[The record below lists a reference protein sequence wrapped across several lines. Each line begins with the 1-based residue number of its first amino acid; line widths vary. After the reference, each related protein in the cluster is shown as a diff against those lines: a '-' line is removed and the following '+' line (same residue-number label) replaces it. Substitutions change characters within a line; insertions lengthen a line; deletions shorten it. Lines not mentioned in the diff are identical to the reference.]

1 MKTALKFIF
10 LALTS
15 FSVFSCQVKT
25 KSEPPR
31 KLPLE
36 TFVSDFMDNHPSYFN
51 NDVTKEECDTI
62 FKKMLESSI
71 DSLHL
76 FEGIP
81 IQLQAVSQDDNG
93 KYTAQFRCVGFQT
106 KFEFQDSISE
116 VIFDMWGEVPEA
128 TAKELKDKTD
138 YMFYGKFVSFLPNYV
153 MACFVSNT
161 RPTIWTPSIN
171 IRPDDIFDEQVV
183 VSLGMSFWQIDSI
196 VPFRSRQW

>member
-1 MKTALKFIF
+1 MKTALNFIV

-15 FSVFSCQVKT
+15 LTIFSCQVKT

-93 KYTAQFRCVGFQT
+93 KYIAQFRCVGFQT

-116 VIFDMWGEVPEA
+116 VMFDMWGEVPEA

-138 YMFYGKFVSFLPNYV
+138 YMFYGKFVSFLPNYA
-153 MACFVSNT
+153 MACVVSNT
-161 RPTIWTPSIN
+161 RPTVWTPSIN

-183 VSLGMSFWQIDSI
+183 VSLGMSYWQIDSI

>member
-1 MKTALKFIF
+1 MKTALKFIV

-15 FSVFSCQVKT
+15 LTIFSCQVKT

-93 KYTAQFRCVGFQT
+93 KYIAQFRCVGFQT

-116 VIFDMWGEVPEA
+116 VMFDMWGEVPEA

-138 YMFYGKFVSFLPNYV
+138 YMFYGKFVSFLPNYA
-153 MACFVSNT
+153 MACVVSNT
-161 RPTIWTPSIN
+161 RPTVWTPSIN

-183 VSLGMSFWQIDSI
+183 VSLGMSYWQIDSI

>member
-1 MKTALKFIF
+1 MKTIF
-10 LALTS
+10 RFLIISLVS
-15 FSVFSCQVKT
+15 ILVFSCQVKT

-51 NDVTKEECDTI
+51 NDITKEECDTI
-62 FKKMLESSI
+62 FKKMLENSI

-93 KYTAQFRCVGFQT
+93 KYIAQFRCVGFQT
-106 KFEFQDSISE
+106 KFEFQDSINE
-116 VIFDMWGEVPEA
+116 VMFDMWGEVPET

-138 YMFYGKFVSFLPNYV
+138 YMFYGKFVSFLPNYA
-153 MACFVSNT
+153 MACVVSNT
-161 RPTIWTPSIN
+161 RPTVWTPSIN
-171 IRPDDIFDEQVV
+171 IRPDDIFEEQVV
-183 VSLGMSFWQIDSI
+183 VSLGMSYWQIDSI